1 MKGKI
6 GALIGLILIL
16 LCVFYLERDP
26 RFLSSKH
33 LVHNRSVPPEFLA
46 YGTLGKVMKMLNLV
60 YAVPRDFS
68 RYPSS
73 QFSRSATR
81 LALRQQTPLLGQYQF
96 IANPGREQSLPSS
109 RVITESDFL
118 DGWPLLSIAID
129 EKCLYDP
136 EKGILTHK
144 LKRGLDWERLGYV
157 SHYEDGN
164 LVFASG
170 VGVRLHGGDA
180 TRRWEW
186 RKPGYRL
193 YFRNVYGLN
202 QIEPGM
208 LFDVESK
215 PMKHLVIVAD
225 TPEYAPFINCVAY
238 KISKQI
244 GAIVPESKSIL
255 FYLNGKF
262 IGTYAAV
269 EHVHKRQW
277 EYHVG
282 HNNFVFYITKG
293 KSDERSTRLHDS
305 FKKWARDLNIKI
317 SMKEA
322 AKRVD
327 LDNLSRQIISIVF
340 LGTTDWRQGAAVL
353 DLNKPDA
360 KWTWINWDMNHSI
373 LDGLSEWGWLEGI
386 TRESWEQEGFE
397 LILAGKKWY
406 VRNAKVRSLRI
417 WDVRSIL
424 FARLIKESPEYCEYF
439 VRLMMDILNH
449 RLRDDFFQPL
459 IERYKRLAISY
470 GFEREAYTRIE
481 KYVQNR
487 PAFLR
492 KQIQQYFK
500 KGECFLCEVEGPTGI
515 QYQID
520 GYPEKAGYQGW
531 YFEGDKLTVKIL
543 DFSQEIFS
551 HWEVNGKKIEDPN
564 LEYTVSIKT
573 RIKPVFNRVD

>member
-6 GALIGLILIL
+6 GALVGLILIL
-16 LCVFYLERDP
+16 LCIFYLERVP

-33 LVHNRSVPPEFLA
+33 IVHNQSVPPEFLV
-46 YGTLGKVMKMLNLV
+46 YGTLGKVMKILNLV

-68 RYPSS
+68 RFPSS
-73 QFSRSATR
+73 QFSKSATR
-81 LALRQQTPLLGQYQF
+81 LTLRQQTPLFGQYQF
-96 IANPGREQSLPSS
+96 RANPGREQSLPSS
-109 RVITESDFL
+109 LVISEGDFK
-118 DGWPLLSIAID
+118 DGWPLLSIAVD
-129 EKCLYDP
+129 EKNLYDP

-144 LKRGLDWERLGYV
+144 LKRGQEWERLAYV
-157 SHYEDGN
+157 SYYEDGN

-170 VGVRLHGGDA
+170 AGLRLHGGNA

-202 QIEPGM
+202 QIKPGI

-225 TPEYAPFINCVAY
+225 NPENAPFINCVAY
-238 KISKQI
+238 EISRHI
-244 GAIVPESKSIL
+244 GIIVPNSKPIL
-255 FYLNGKF
+255 FFLNGEF
-262 IGTYAAV
+262 LGSYAAV

-277 EYHVG
+277 EYHLG
-282 HNNFVFYITKG
+282 QDNFTFFCYKG
-293 KSDERSTRLHDS
+293 KSDKKSKNLYEN
-305 FKKWARDLNIKI
+305 FKRWARDLNREMTIE
-317 SMKEA
+317 EA
-322 AKRVD
+322 GKRVD
-327 LDNLSRQIISIVF
+327 LDNLSRQIIAIVF
-340 LGTTDWRQGAAVL
+340 LGTSDWRQGAAVL
-353 DLNKPDA
+353 DLNRSDA
-360 KWTWINWDMNHSI
+360 KWIWINWDMNHSI
-373 LDGLSEWGWLEGI
+373 RDCRSEWGWLEGF
-386 TRESWEQEGFE
+386 TREPWEQEGFE

-424 FARLIKESPEYCEYF
+424 FARLIKESPEYCDYF
-439 VRLMMDILNH
+439 VRLMMDIMNH
-449 RLRDDFFQPL
+449 RLTADFFKPL

-470 GFEREAYTRIE
+470 GFGREAYTRIE

-487 PAFLR
+487 PIFLR
-492 KQIQQYFK
+492 KQIQQLFG
-500 KGECFLCEVEGPTGI
+500 KGKCCLCDVEGPHGI
-515 QYQID
+515 QYEID
-520 GYPEKAGYQGW
+520 GYAEKAGYQGW

-543 DFSQEIFS
+543 DFPQGIFS

-573 RIKPVFNRVD
+573 RIKPVFNTTD